1 MTQNSTDSYP
11 ILVVEDDPLSFQ
23 LIEAK
28 LQSLGH
34 LVTSAVNGREA
45 LDLIKRG
52 IFPILITDLNMPVMD
67 GFELCQAVRS
77 QDLPGYV
84 YIIIITSLDTRD
96 GVINGLHAGADE
108 YLTKPINHAELEAR
122 LNTGKRILAIERSLR
137 KANEEIHLLS
147 ISDPLTRVFNRGYL
161 SARLTEKIER
171 AQRYRHPV
179 SIIMCDIDHFKR
191 INDSMGH
198 QAGDIVLERFA
209 RLLKGLIRP
218 KIDCLARYGGEEFI
232 IILPETNFSG
242 SQKMAARLHK
252 NVDDMKIS
260 LDDEEISITASF
272 GVCGSAATPSQLLT
286 PDSLIKQADEL
297 LYQAKKEGRNR
308 VVSKLLNGA

>member
-1 MTQNSTDSYP
+1 MNQNARDSYP

-52 IFPILITDLNMPVMD
+52 IFPILITDLNMPLMD
-67 GFELCQAVRS
+67 GFELCRAVRA
-77 QDLPGYV
+77 QKLPGYV

-96 GVINGLHAGADE
+96 GVTNGSQAGADE
-108 YLTKPINHAELEAR
+108 YLTKPINPAELEAR
-122 LNTGKRILAIERSLR
+122 LNTGKRILALERSLR
-137 KANEEIHLLS
+137 KANEEIRLLS
-147 ISDPLTRVFNRGYL
+147 ISDPLTKVFNRAYL
-161 SARLTEKIER
+161 SVRLSEEIDR
-171 AQRYRHPV
+171 AQRYKRPI
-179 SIIMCDIDHFKR
+179 SIIMCDIDHFKK
-191 INDSMGH
+191 INDSLGH
-198 QAGDIVLERFA
+198 QAGDVVLERFT

-242 SQKMAARLHK
+242 AEIMAARLHK
-252 NVDDMKIS
+252 NVNEMKIL
-260 LDDEEISITASF
+260 LDDEDLSITASF
-272 GVCGSAATPSQLLT
+272 GVCGTTTTPSPIIT
-286 PDSLIKQADEL
+286 PDSLIKQADDL
-297 LYQAKKEGRNR
+297 MYQAKKEGRNR
-308 VVSKLLNGA
+308 VVSKKI

>member
-1 MTQNSTDSYP
+1 MNQHARDSYP

-52 IFPILITDLNMPVMD
+52 IFPILITDLNMPLMD
-67 GFELCQAVRS
+67 GFELCRAVRA
-77 QDLPGYV
+77 QKLPGYV

-96 GVINGLHAGADE
+96 GVINGLQAGADE
-108 YLTKPINHAELEAR
+108 YLTKPINPAELEAR
-122 LNTGKRILAIERSLR
+122 LNTGKRILALERSLR
-137 KANEEIHLLS
+137 KANEEIRLLS
-147 ISDPLTRVFNRGYL
+147 ISDPLTKVFNRAYL
-161 SARLTEKIER
+161 SVRLSEEIDRT
-171 AQRYRHPV
+171 QRYKRPI
-179 SIIMCDIDHFKR
+179 SIIMCDIDHFKK
-191 INDSMGH
+191 INDSLGH
-198 QAGDIVLERFA
+198 QAGDVVLERFT

-242 SQKMAARLHK
+242 AEIMAARLHK
-252 NVDDMKIS
+252 NVNEMKIL
-260 LDDEEISITASF
+260 LDDEDLSITASF
-272 GVCGSAATPSQLLT
+272 GVCGTTTTPSPIIT
-286 PDSLIKQADEL
+286 PDSLIKQADDL
-297 LYQAKKEGRNR
+297 MYQAKKEGRNR
-308 VVSKLLNGA
+308 VVSKKI

>member
-1 MTQNSTDSYP
+1 MNQNARDSYP

-52 IFPILITDLNMPVMD
+52 IFPILITDLNMPLMD
-67 GFELCQAVRS
+67 GFELCRAVRA
-77 QDLPGYV
+77 QKLPGYV

-96 GVINGLHAGADE
+96 GVINGLQAGADE
-108 YLTKPINHAELEAR
+108 YLTKPINPAELEAR
-122 LNTGKRILAIERSLR
+122 LNTGKRILALERSLR
-137 KANEEIHLLS
+137 KANEEIRLLS
-147 ISDPLTRVFNRGYL
+147 ISDPLTKVFNRAYL
-161 SARLTEKIER
+161 SVRLSEEIDR
-171 AQRYRHPV
+171 AQRYKRPI
-179 SIIMCDIDHFKR
+179 SIIMCDIDHFKK
-191 INDSMGH
+191 INDSLGH
-198 QAGDIVLERFA
+198 QAGDVVLERFT

-242 SQKMAARLHK
+242 AEIMAARLHK
-252 NVDDMKIS
+252 NVNEMKIL
-260 LDDEEISITASF
+260 LDDEDLSITASF
-272 GVCGSAATPSQLLT
+272 GVCGTTTTPSPIIT
-286 PDSLIKQADEL
+286 PDSLIKQADDL
-297 LYQAKKEGRNR
+297 MYQAKKEGRNR
-308 VVSKLLNGA
+308 VVSKKI